1 MAPASISLKTDIK
14 LLVAED
20 HFVAGQMERHVIP
33 WHGLVGSVADG
44 AAGVGH
50 VIHQNGHAVFD
61 VAHQDHAVHF
71 VGLLP
76 FFVDEGKI
84 HVQTV
89 GDGCHTAQR
98 TQKEVNEVA
107 ILSQRVPARHLGS
120 GESLEAHRLAPPASG
135 ETIMQFFHSG
145 MFSLIHL
152 RTAGSA

>member
-14 LLVAED
+14 LLVAEYN
-20 HFVAGQMERHVIP
+20 FVAGHMARHFIR

-84 HVQTV
+84 HVQAV

-98 TQKEVNEVA
+98 TQRKSMKWPSFRNEF
-107 ILSQRVPARHLGS
+107 QRVIWALASLQRLTVWLRLRPGKQLCSFSTLGCF
-120 GESLEAHRLAPPASG
+120 L
-135 ETIMQFFHSG
+135 
-145 MFSLIHL
+145 
-152 RTAGSA
+152 